1 MPVLQSLASQKRQAC
16 LAAVSG
22 VQEGVEPVV
31 TEEEGNIDKLK
42 VSDLKFQLT
51 ALQLPITGLK
61 AVLVTRL
68 KEAVAKAKQAKGK
81 VDAETEEEDNSGG
94 GHGVQEEVQAEEQGQ
109 EVGEGEDVE
118 ETEKGT
124 SEGQNDVQDDGQGEM
139 HGEEDGQGEEVEEDA
154 NELEEGQEEGK
165 GNGEHEEEGEI
176 MEETEEGTSEG
187 ENDVQ
192 DDGQGEMQGEEDG
205 QGEEVKEDA
214 NELEEGQEEGKGNG
228 EHVEEGGVQSDV
240 DLKNGKAAK
249 QKEVVVQLAVEVC
262 PAAKTAAARAL
273 HEQKAMESY
282 VQETQDAV
290 DAYSLEVV
298 EQQKELQAK
307 EQEASELA
315 LRQEGLDRK
324 IETFTKDRDEIEQK
338 CAHLQ
343 KQLRDL
349 RGPGKTMASMK

>member
-1 MPVLQSLASQKRQAC
+1 MPVLQSLALQKRQAC

-31 TEEEGNIDKLK
+31 TEEEGSIDKLK

-51 ALQLPITGLK
+51 ARQLPITGLK

-68 KEAVAKAKQAKGK
+68 KEAVAKAKQAKGM
-81 VDAETEEEDNSGG
+81 VDAETEAEDNSGG
-94 GHGVQEEVQAEEQGQ
+94 GHGVQEEVQGKEQGQ

-118 ETEKGT
+118 ETEKGA
-124 SEGQNDVQDDGQGEM
+124 S
-139 HGEEDGQGEEVEEDA
+139 EDGQ
-154 NELEEGQEEGK
+154 
-165 GNGEHEEEGEI
+165 
-176 MEETEEGTSEG
+176 
-187 ENDVQ
+187 
-192 DDGQGEMQGEEDG
+192 EDG

-240 DLKNGKAAK
+240 DLKNGKAAE

-307 EQEASELA
+307 EQEASLLA

-324 IETFTKDRDEIEQK
+324 IETFTQDRDEIEQK